1 VGSGYAIKPRGECV
15 AELLYGEW
23 EGTVTCAGSSVRP
36 VAVAGV
42 PPLLNLPPSAAG
54 ARESD
59 KVPLTIVP
67 DSEYASRPWR
77 QK

>member
-1 VGSGYAIKPRGECV
+1 
-15 AELLYGEW
+15 YGEW

-54 ARESD
+54 AHEPD

>member
-1 VGSGYAIKPRGECV
+1 
-15 AELLYGEW
+15 
-23 EGTVTCAGSSVRP
+23 VTCAGSSVRP

-54 ARESD
+54 AREPD